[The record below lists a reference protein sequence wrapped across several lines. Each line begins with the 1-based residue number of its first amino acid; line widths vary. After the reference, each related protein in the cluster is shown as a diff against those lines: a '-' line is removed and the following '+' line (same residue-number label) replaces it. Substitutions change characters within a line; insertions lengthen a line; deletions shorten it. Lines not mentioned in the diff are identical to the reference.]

1 MHRQAARAKKALA
14 APAKKTLA
22 LTTVSLPQYLALFT
36 AAGVSLLSGAS
47 VVHNILQPDLVRT
60 PVVKVMTSLLR
71 SCLRALTH
79 NASASSGRGT
89 TRYAHHMRHGENAPP
104 D

>member
-47 VVHNILQPDLVRT
+47 VVHNILQPDLVR
-60 PVVKVMTSLLR
+60 
-71 SCLRALTH
+71 
-79 NASASSGRGT
+79 N
-89 TRYAHHMRHGENAPP
+89 
-104 D
+104 

>member
-1 MHRQAARAKKALA
+1 MLCARAGAVVCSRLLIGFDINRIAHMHRQAARAKKALA

-47 VVHNILQPDLVRT
+47 VVHNILQPDLVR
-60 PVVKVMTSLLR
+60 
-71 SCLRALTH
+71 
-79 NASASSGRGT
+79 N
-89 TRYAHHMRHGENAPP
+89 
-104 D
+104 

>member
-47 VVHNILQPDLVRT
+47 VVHNILQPDLVRNYCGKSDDF
-60 PVVKVMTSLLR
+60 PF
-71 SCLRALTH
+71 A
-79 NASASSGRGT
+79 
-89 TRYAHHMRHGENAPP
+89 
-104 D
+104 

>member
-1 MHRQAARAKKALA
+1 MLLCVRAGAVVCSRLLIGFDINLDHAHMHRQAARAKKALA

-47 VVHNILQPDLVRT
+47 VVHNILQPDLVR
-60 PVVKVMTSLLR
+60 
-71 SCLRALTH
+71 
-79 NASASSGRGT
+79 N
-89 TRYAHHMRHGENAPP
+89 
-104 D
+104 